1 MEVKKNPKVDL
12 QNRKGIFL
20 EIGLI
25 VSLALCIVAFS
36 VGQSKKTIEIIEVS
50 GPEVDVELVEV
61 TKPEEPKTQAPVKQ
75 AVKLITS
82 LINVVDNKAKIETNF
97 EFIEF
102 GDDEEIVIEEIEVEA
117 EEIVEEPAFVK
128 VEVMPTFMG
137 GDLNTFRA
145 WFGQEF
151 KIPAI
156 AAENGIQG
164 KIVMKFVVE
173 KDGSIGGIE
182 FLQSPDKV
190 YEDEARRVLLKSPK
204 WTPGRQRDQLVRVFY
219 ILPIDCRLQ

>member
-25 VSLALCIVAFS
+25 VALALCIVAFS
-36 VGQSKKTIEIIEVS
+36 VGQSKKSIEIVS
-50 GPEVDVELVEV
+50 VAGPEVEVELMDI
-61 TKPEEPKTQAPVKQ
+61 TKTEEPKTQAPVKQ
-75 AVKLITS
+75 AVRLITDV
-82 LINVVDNKAKIETNF
+82 IKVVKNEAVIEDSF
-97 EFIEF
+97 DFQDFAE
-102 GDDEEIVIEEIEVEA
+102 DEEIIVEEIEVE
-117 EEIVEEPAFVK
+117 EEIVEEPVFVK
-128 VEVMPTFMG
+128 VEQMPSFMG
-137 GDLNTFRA
+137 GDLNTFRT
-145 WFGQEF
+145 WFSGEF

-164 KIVMKFVVE
+164 KVVMKFVVE

-190 YEDEARRVLLKSPK
+190 YEDEARRVLMKSPR
-204 WTPGRQRDQLVRVFY
+204 WTPGKQRDQLVRVFY

>member
-25 VSLALCIVAFS
+25 FSLALCIVAFS

-50 GPEVDVELVEV
+50 GPEVEVELVDI
-61 TKPEEPKTQAPVKQ
+61 TKTEEPKTQAPVKQ
-75 AVKLITS
+75 AVKLIS
-82 LINVVDNKAKIETNF
+82 DAINVVKDETIIEDTF
-97 EFIEF
+97 DFAEFS
-102 GDDEEIVIEEIEVEA
+102 DDDEIVVEEIVVE
-117 EEIVEEPAFVK
+117 EEIVEEPVFVK
-128 VEVMPTFMG
+128 VEVMPSFMG
-137 GDLNTFRA
+137 GDLNTFRT
-145 WFGQEF
+145 WFSGEF
-151 KIPAI
+151 KIPAV

-164 KIVMKFVVE
+164 KVVMKFVIE

>member
-12 QNRKGIFL
+12 QNRKGIYL

-36 VGQSKKTIEIIEVS
+36 LGQSKKTIEIVTVS
-50 GPEVDVELVEV
+50 GPEVEVELVDI
-61 TKPEEPKTQAPVKQ
+61 TKTEEPKTQAPVKQ
-75 AVKLITS
+75 AVKLIS
-82 LINVVDNKAKIETNF
+82 DAINVVKNETVIET
-97 EFIEF
+97 EFDFAEF
-102 GDDEEIVIEEIEVEA
+102 TEEEIIVEEIVVEEDIEEEA
-117 EEIVEEPAFVK
+117 AFVK
-128 VEVMPTFMG
+128 VEIMPSFMG
-137 GDLNTFRA
+137 GDLNTFRT
-145 WFGQEF
+145 WFSGEF
-151 KIPAI
+151 KIPAV

-164 KIVMKFVVE
+164 KVVMKFVIE

-190 YEDEARRVLLKSPK
+190 YEDEARRVLMKSPR
-204 WTPGRQRDQLVRVFY
+204 WTPGRQRDQVVRVFY

>member
-25 VSLALCIVAFS
+25 FSLALCLLAFS
-36 VGQSKKTIEIIEVS
+36 VGQSKKTIEIVEVS
-50 GPEVDVELVEV
+50 GPEVEVELMDI
-61 TKPEEPKTQAPVKQ
+61 TKTEEPKTQAPVKQ
-75 AVKLITS
+75 AVKLIS
-82 LINVVDNKAKIETNF
+82 DAINVVKNETVIEDTF
-97 EFIEF
+97 DFADFSE
-102 GDDEEIVIEEIEVEA
+102 DEIIVEEIEVE
-117 EEIVEEPAFVK
+117 EEIVEEPVFVK
-128 VEVMPTFMG
+128 VEVMPSFMG
-137 GDLNTFRA
+137 GDLNTFRT
-145 WFGQEF
+145 WFSGEF

-164 KIVMKFVVE
+164 KVVMKFVVE

-190 YEDEARRVLLKSPK
+190 YEDEARRVLMKSPR

>member
-12 QNRKGIFL
+12 QNRKGIYL

-36 VGQSKKTIEIIEVS
+36 LGQSKKTIEIVTVS
-50 GPEVDVELVEV
+50 GPEVEVELVDI
-61 TKPEEPKTQAPVKQ
+61 TKTEEPKPQAPVKQ
-75 AVKLITS
+75 AVKLIS
-82 LINVVDNKAKIETNF
+82 DAINVVKNETVIET
-97 EFIEF
+97 EFDFAEF
-102 GDDEEIVIEEIEVEA
+102 TEEEIIVEEIVVEEDIEEEA
-117 EEIVEEPAFVK
+117 AFVK
-128 VEVMPTFMG
+128 VEIMPSFMG
-137 GDLNTFRA
+137 GDLNTFRT
-145 WFGQEF
+145 WFSGEF
-151 KIPAI
+151 KIPAV

-164 KIVMKFVVE
+164 KVVMKFVIE

-190 YEDEARRVLLKSPK
+190 YEDEARRVLMKSPR
-204 WTPGRQRDQLVRVFY
+204 WTPGRQRDQVVRVFY

>member
-25 VSLALCIVAFS
+25 FSLALCLLAFS
-36 VGQSKKTIEIIEVS
+36 VGQSKKSIEIVEVS
-50 GPEVDVELVEV
+50 GPEVEVELMDI
-61 TKPEEPKTQAPVKQ
+61 TKTEEPKTQAPVKQ
-75 AVKLITS
+75 AVKLIS
-82 LINVVDNKAKIETNF
+82 DAINVVKNETVIEDTF
-97 EFIEF
+97 DFADFSE
-102 GDDEEIVIEEIEVEA
+102 DEIIVEEIEVE
-117 EEIVEEPAFVK
+117 EEIVEEPVFVK
-128 VEVMPTFMG
+128 VEVMPSFMG
-137 GDLNTFRA
+137 GDLNTFRT
-145 WFGQEF
+145 WFSGEF

-164 KIVMKFVVE
+164 KVVMKFVVE

-190 YEDEARRVLLKSPK
+190 YEDEARRVLMKSPR

>member
-25 VSLALCIVAFS
+25 FSLALCIVAFS
-36 VGQSKKTIEIIEVS
+36 VGQSKKTIEIISVS
-50 GPEVDVELVEV
+50 GPEVEVELMDI
-61 TKPEEPKTQAPVKQ
+61 TKTEEPKTQAPVKQ
-75 AVKLITS
+75 AVKLIS
-82 LINVVDNKAKIETNF
+82 DAINVVKNETVIEDTF
-97 EFIEF
+97 DFAEFTE
-102 GDDEEIVIEEIEVEA
+102 DEIVVEEIEVE
-117 EEIVEEPAFVK
+117 EEIVEEPAFVR
-128 VEVMPTFMG
+128 VEVMPSFMG
-137 GDLNTFRA
+137 GDLNTFRT
-145 WFGQEF
+145 WFSGEF

-164 KIVMKFVVE
+164 KVVMKFVVE

-190 YEDEARRVLLKSPK
+190 YEDEARRVLMKSPR

>member
-36 VGQSKKTIEIIEVS
+36 VGQSKKTIEIVTVT
-50 GPEVDVELVEV
+50 GPEVEVELVDV
-61 TKPEEPKTQAPVKQ
+61 TKPDEPKPQAPVKQ
-75 AVKLITS
+75 AVKLITEA
-82 LINVVDNKAKIETNF
+82 INVVKNDAVSEEDIDFKDFDE
-97 EFIEF
+97 
-102 GDDEEIVIEEIEVEA
+102 DEEIIVEEIVVE
-117 EEIVEEPAFVK
+117 EEIVEEAAFVK
-128 VEVMPTFMG
+128 VEIMPSFMG
-137 GDLNTFRA
+137 GDLNTFRT
-145 WFGQEF
+145 WFSGEF
-151 KIPAI
+151 KIPAV

-164 KIVMKFVVE
+164 KVVMKFVIE

-190 YEDEARRVLLKSPK
+190 YEDEARRVLMKSPK
-204 WTPGRQRDQLVRVFY
+204 WTPGRQRDQVVRVFY

>member
-1 MEVKKNPKVDL
+1 MEIKKSPKADL
-12 QNRKGIFL
+12 QNKKMLFL

-25 VSLALCIVAFS
+25 FSLALCIVAFS

-50 GPEVDVELVEV
+50 GPEVEVELVDI
-61 TKPEEPKTQAPVKQ
+61 TKTEEPKTQAPVKQ
-75 AVKLITS
+75 AVKLIS
-82 LINVVDNKAKIETNF
+82 DAINVVKDETIIEDTF
-97 EFIEF
+97 DFAEFS
-102 GDDEEIVIEEIEVEA
+102 DDDEIVVEEIVVE
-117 EEIVEEPAFVK
+117 EEIVEEPVFVK
-128 VEVMPTFMG
+128 VEVMPSFMG

-145 WFGQEF
+145 WFQGEF

-164 KIVMKFVVE
+164 KVVMKFVVE

-190 YEDEARRVLLKSPK
+190 YEDEARRVLMKSPR

>member
-1 MEVKKNPKVDL
+1 MEVKKNPNVDL

-25 VSLALCIVAFS
+25 ISLALCFVAFS
-36 VGQSKKTIEIIEVS
+36 VGQSKKTIEIISVS
-50 GPEVDVELVEV
+50 GPEVEVELMDI
-61 TKPEEPKTQAPVKQ
+61 TKTEEPKTQAPVKQ
-75 AVKLITS
+75 AVKLIS
-82 LINVVDNKAKIETNF
+82 DAINVVKNETVIEDTF
-97 EFIEF
+97 DFAEFTEDEIIV
-102 GDDEEIVIEEIEVEA
+102 EEIV
-117 EEIVEEPAFVK
+117 VEEDIQEEAAFVK
-128 VEVMPTFMG
+128 VEIMPSFMG

-145 WFGQEF
+145 WFSGEF
-151 KIPAI
+151 KIPAV

-164 KIVMKFVVE
+164 RVVMKFVIE

-190 YEDEARRVLLKSPK
+190 YEDEARRVLMKSPR
-204 WTPGRQRDQLVRVFY
+204 WTPGRQRDQVVRVFY

>member
-25 VSLALCIVAFS
+25 VSIALCFVAFS

-50 GPEVDVELVEV
+50 GPDVEVELVAV
-61 TKPEEPKTQAPVKQ
+61 TKTEEPKTQAPVKQ
-75 AVKLITS
+75 AVKLISDRVNIVKNTA
-82 LINVVDNKAKIETNF
+82 VIEDTFHF
-97 EFIEF
+97 EDFAE
-102 GDDEEIVIEEIEVEA
+102 DEEIIVEEIAVEEVIEE
-117 EEIVEEPAFVK
+117 EPVFVK
-128 VEVMPTFMG
+128 VEIMPSFMG
-137 GDLNTFRA
+137 GDLNTFRT
-145 WFGQEF
+145 WFSGEF

-164 KIVMKFVVE
+164 RVVMKFVVE

-190 YEDEARRVLLKSPK
+190 YEDEARRVLMKSPK

>member
-25 VSLALCIVAFS
+25 FSLAFCVVAFS
-36 VGQSKKTIEIIEVS
+36 LGQSKKTIEIIAVS
-50 GPEVDVELVEV
+50 GPEVEVELMDI
-61 TKPEEPKTQAPVKQ
+61 TKTEEPKTQAPVKQ
-75 AVKLITS
+75 AVKLIS
-82 LINVVDNKAKIETNF
+82 DAINVVKNETVIEDTF
-97 EFIEF
+97 DFAEFTEDEIVV
-102 GDDEEIVIEEIEVEA
+102 EEIVVE
-117 EEIVEEPAFVK
+117 EEIVEEPAFVR
-128 VEVMPTFMG
+128 VEVMPSFMG

-145 WFGQEF
+145 WFSGEF

-164 KIVMKFVVE
+164 KVVMKFVIE
-173 KDGSIGGIE
+173 KDGSVGGIE

-190 YEDEARRVLLKSPK
+190 YEDEARRVLMKSPK

>member
-25 VSLALCIVAFS
+25 FSLAFCVIAFS
-36 VGQSKKTIEIIEVS
+36 LGQSKKTIEIIAVS
-50 GPEVDVELVEV
+50 GPEVEVELMDI
-61 TKPEEPKTQAPVKQ
+61 TKTEEPKTQAPVKQ
-75 AVKLITS
+75 AVKLIS
-82 LINVVDNKAKIETNF
+82 DAINVVKNETVIEDTF
-97 EFIEF
+97 DFAEFTEDEIVV
-102 GDDEEIVIEEIEVEA
+102 EEIVVE
-117 EEIVEEPAFVK
+117 EEIVEEPAFVR
-128 VEVMPTFMG
+128 VEVMPSFMG

-145 WFGQEF
+145 WFSGEF

-164 KIVMKFVVE
+164 NVVMKFVIE
-173 KDGSIGGIE
+173 KDGSVGGIE
-182 FLQSPDKV
+182 LLQSPDKV
-190 YEDEARRVLLKSPK
+190 YEDEARRVLMKSPK

>member
-25 VSLALCIVAFS
+25 FSLTMCIIAFS
-36 VGQSKKTIEIIEVS
+36 VGQSKKAIEIISVA
-50 GPEVDVELVEV
+50 GPEVEVELIDV
-61 TKPEEPKTQAPVKQ
+61 TKTEEPKPQAPVKQ
-75 AVKLITS
+75 AVKLITNV
-82 LINVVDNKAKIETNF
+82 INVVKNDVE
-97 EFIEF
+97 
-102 GDDEEIVIEEIEVEA
+102 IEEEFDFQDFTEDEIIVEAIEVE
-117 EEIVEEPAFVK
+117 EDIVEEAAFVK
-128 VEVMPTFMG
+128 VEIMPSFMG
-137 GDLNTFRA
+137 GDLNTFRT
-145 WFGQEF
+145 WFSGEF

-164 KIVMKFVVE
+164 RVVMKFVIE

-190 YEDEARRVLLKSPK
+190 YEDEARRVLMKSPR
-204 WTPGRQRDQLVRVFY
+204 WTPGRQRDQVVRVFY

>member
-36 VGQSKKTIEIIEVS
+36 IGQSKKTIEIVTVS
-50 GPEVDVELVEV
+50 GPEVDVEIVDV
-61 TKPEEPKTQAPVKQ
+61 TKTEPPKQQAPVKQ
-75 AVKLITS
+75 AVKLITNI
-82 LINVVDNKAKIETNF
+82 INVVKDTAVIEETIDF
-97 EFIEF
+97 VDFTE
-102 GDDEEIVIEEIEVEA
+102 DEIIIEEIEVE
-117 EEIVEEPAFVK
+117 EEIVEEPVFVK
-128 VEVMPTFMG
+128 VEVMPSFMG
-137 GDLNTFRA
+137 GDLNTFRT
-145 WFGQEF
+145 WFSGEF
-151 KIPAI
+151 KIPTI

-164 KIVMKFVVE
+164 KVVMKFVVE

-190 YEDEARRVLLKSPK
+190 YEDEARRVLMKSPR